1 VSWDLEPF
9 FASFDGAE
17 YRAFRAR
24 LADDLASLACDVRAL
39 GGLARE
45 RVGAWA
51 GILLR
56 LENATARSAHLAT
69 YLGCLSAADSR
80 DEAVSRELASAS
92 AARAEQEKIYVA
104 VREALR
110 DADDDLF
117 AELCADERLRSA
129 AWFLA
134 RVRERARW
142 SMSAPEESL
151 AADLDA
157 TGLSAWARLYSRLS
171 GKLEFALEV
180 PGAPVRHLPVSMT
193 RTLLEDPDPA
203 VRRAAFSGANAAW
216 ARSADT
222 IAACLNA
229 IAGTRLALYERR
241 GVASFLEPALFD
253 ASISRETLDALLD
266 AVRDRAEIAR
276 GYLRRKAKL
285 LGRARLGFPDLLAP
299 LPQHAGERSDFASA
313 RAQIESAFDA
323 FHAPLGALARKAFER
338 RWIDWE
344 SRPGKQPGGFCSGSS
359 LLDESR
365 IFLTFNGAPGDTST
379 LAHELGH
386 AFHGEVM
393 SGVRPWSRRSPMT
406 LAETAS
412 TFAEQLLIDASLARA
427 GDSAGARLA
436 ILDGRLQDAAVFLL
450 NIPARFSFE
459 KAVYEERAGGEL
471 SVSRLCALML
481 EAEREWYGDA
491 LDADDL
497 DPWFWASKL
506 HFYIASTSFYNF
518 PYTFG
523 YLFSLGLF
531 ARARREGRSFMP
543 RYEALL
549 RSTGS
554 GSAESVAREAI
565 GVDLSKP
572 DFWHASLDLVEATL
586 DEFLAT
592 SA

>member
-1 VSWDLEPF
+1 VSWDLTPF
-9 FASFDGAE
+9 FPNFDGVE
-17 YRAFRAR
+17 YRAFRAQ
-24 LADDLASLACDVRAL
+24 LESDLARLRSEIAEL
-39 GGLARE
+39 GVLSRE
-45 RVGAWA
+45 RLSAWA
-51 GILLR
+51 DLLLR
-56 LENATARSAHLAT
+56 LEHATARSAHLAS

-92 AARAEQEKIYVA
+92 AARAEQEKVYVL
-104 VREALR
+104 VRGALR
-110 DADDDLF
+110 GADDDLF
-117 AELCADERLRSA
+117 AELCADARLRDA
-129 AWFLA
+129 VWFLT

-157 TGLSAWARLYSRLS
+157 NGLSAWGRLYSRLS
-171 GKLEFALEV
+171 GKLEFALEL
-180 PGAPVRHLPVSMT
+180 PGRPTRHLPVSMT
-193 RTLLEDPDPA
+193 RTLLEDPDPG

-222 IAACLNA
+222 TAACLNA

-241 GVASFLEPALFD
+241 GVADFLEPALFD
-253 ASISRETLDALLD
+253 ACISRGTLEALLD
-266 AVRDRAEIAR
+266 AVRDRAELAR
-276 GYLRRKAKL
+276 RYLRRKARL
-285 LGRARLGFPDLLAP
+285 LGRERLGFSDLLAP
-299 LPQHAGERSDFASA
+299 LPQAPSERADFASA
-313 RAQIESAFDA
+313 RAQIESAFEA
-323 FHAPLGALARKAFER
+323 FHPPLGVFARKAFER

-359 LLDESR
+359 LLEESR

-386 AFHGEVM
+386 AFHGELM

-412 TFAEQLLIDASLARA
+412 TFAEQAVIDDSLARA
-427 GDSAGARLA
+427 AGSASSRLA

-459 KAVYEERAGGEL
+459 RALYQERASGEL
-471 SVSRLCALML
+471 SISRLCALML

-491 LDADDL
+491 LDEAEL
-497 DPWFWASKL
+497 DAWFWASKL
-506 HFYIASTSFYNF
+506 HFYITSTSFYNF

-531 ARARREGRSFMP
+531 ARAKREGPAFMP

-554 GSAESVAREAI
+554 GSAESVARDAI
-565 GVDLSKP
+565 GVDLAKP
-572 DFWHASLDLVEATL
+572 DFWHASLDLVEETL
-586 DEFLAT
+586 TEFLEL
-592 SA
+592 SG